1 MKAAKIIT
9 FIAFILHSLFTFYY
23 VFVFF
28 KLSETYQELEIK
40 TPFPW
45 VILIPVIFAV
55 GSFIYWFYLRKK
67 DRKGEIAGFAIWA
80 SIALLLIPWLFFY
93 SLALISIVKPFY
105 NMVGAIE

>member
-9 FIAFILHSLFTFYY
+9 FIAFILHSLFTVYY
-23 VFVFF
+23 VFIYF

-45 VILIPVIFAV
+45 AILIPIIFAI
-55 GSFIYWFYLRKK
+55 GSLIYWFYLRKK
-67 DRKGEIAGFAIWA
+67 DRKGEMVRFAIWA

-93 SLALISIVKPFY
+93 SLALISIVQPLY
-105 NMVGAIE
+105 NLMGAF